1 MAMYYKWRRRTYSY
15 VSNKDSNLG
24 NTPYYLTRTPSNTTI
39 LYKGDRRSNGIAYE
53 PEFNSENGT
62 YDFSHVVTKE
72 LSYGETGV
80 TGARIDEASFIVVKS
95 LGLDNNFFC
104 FLGPSSAVFNSESG
118 IYITGN
124 ITNRYYSTMSFS
136 GSSYVYNTNGS
147 AYPNGGIKGSYYY
160 DQRTTITSPTVASN
174 LTYSES
180 INVMF
185 SSSIQLQWTGA
196 QSNTSYPV
204 TQYEVSYAINNTDS
218 WQVAG
223 TTGVLT
229 YEFSS
234 IPKEATSIAFRVRA
248 KDSNGQY
255 GDYVTGTYS
264 TISRESPIT
273 VTTRTIEMNYFNG
286 TDYEI
291 LYPVVG
297 SEVYNNVKSGNY
309 IGSGQFGQSNPSSL
323 EFEFTPK
330 MVMIAKTSGVYDTYL
345 LKGKTVSYVQSSTG
359 VSEITVEWTGN
370 KVSWYSTE
378 SAGVQLNESGTLYYY
393 VVFG

>member
-1 MAMYYKWRRRTYSY
+1 MATYYRWQRSTIQYNTKTENDYY
-15 VSNKDSNLG
+15 FIIGNL
-24 NTPYYLTRTPSNTTI
+24 P
-39 LYKGDRRSNGIAYE
+39 
-53 PEFNSENGT
+53 
-62 YDFSHVVTKE
+62 
-72 LSYGETGV
+72 
-80 TGARIDEASFIVVKS
+80 
-95 LGLDNNFFC
+95 
-104 FLGPSSAVFNSESG
+104 
-118 IYITGN
+118 
-124 ITNRYYSTMSFS
+124 S
-136 GSSYVYNTNGS
+136 GSSTSVSIGQSYTTSGQLFVLNGTTSYIINSGTTYIQISNNSYCTYGGARRSEMFYGKEAPYVEYNHSNGDVILRAHDNDVVKFSRVPAPATSQGYVYSTVSS
-147 AYPNGGIKGSYYY
+147 AYPTDGASGSYYY
-160 DQRTTITSPTVASN
+160 NQRTTVTSPTTASN
-174 LTYSES
+174 LTYPES
-180 INVMF
+180 LNAITQ
-185 SSSIQLQWTGA
+185 SSIQLQWTGA

-229 YEFSS
+229 YEFSN

-264 TISRESPIT
+264 TITRESPIT